1 MRIDRLPIH
10 QSLDITLQIVTN
22 MISRAADGMDPG
34 NSLSFRTLSFS
45 YHRSLRPPTVH
56 SISSSA
62 SDSSCYATTMADD
75 LTNPQYE
82 NQKHLDEHDDE
93 RDPSTS
99 ELPSFDIGLSKTG
112 DAGSHFRTENDPSN
126 PWQRAN
132 VIGRKSAVDIR
143 CSCLDVVHGSL
154 SASSDF
160 FATLIVLQFRFDPRT
175 A

>member
-1 MRIDRLPIH
+1 
-10 QSLDITLQIVTN
+10 
-22 MISRAADGMDPG
+22 
-34 NSLSFRTLSFS
+34 
-45 YHRSLRPPTVH
+45 
-56 SISSSA
+56 
-62 SDSSCYATTMADD
+62 MADD

-82 NQKHLDEHDDE
+82 NQKHLDEHNDE

-99 ELPSFDIGLSKTG
+99 ELPSFEIGLSKTG

-132 VIGRKSAVDIR
+132 VIGRKIAVDIR
-143 CSCLDVVHGSL
+143 CSCLDVVHVTL

-160 FATLIVLQFRFDPRT
+160 FATLIVLQFRFDPRK